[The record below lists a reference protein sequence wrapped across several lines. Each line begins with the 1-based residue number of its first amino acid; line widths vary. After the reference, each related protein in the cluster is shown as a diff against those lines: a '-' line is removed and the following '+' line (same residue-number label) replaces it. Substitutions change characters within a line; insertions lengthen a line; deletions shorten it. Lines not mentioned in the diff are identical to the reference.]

1 MHEFSAKMECYY
13 ELAENYCCLM
23 TLWCYQG
30 YVDLAILVTFE
41 ILEVHPGDKYKYICI
56 SEIFFYGEGGYY

>member
-1 MHEFSAKMECYY
+1 
-13 ELAENYCCLM
+13 M